1 MPEFID
7 PDEFGLP
14 ARTVIEM
21 LDEQTL
27 AIVID
32 RKSNI
37 IA

>member
-32 RKSNI
+32 RKSHI

>member
-1 MPEFID
+1 MPESID
-7 PDEFGLP
+7 PEEFGLP